1 MKLATQLASKLTL
14 IILSG
19 FSASSPKHIR
29 IIALFYMLP
38 VLFKHYRPRRA
49 ARNTINL
56 SVDRHLGLNLL
67 VEGIGV
73 LGIEGLVCPHD
84 RHEVLGVGQV
94 GDGVCV
100 ARDHLDH
107 AHVAPLDDV
116 LVDRVGLALGVG
128 PHPPQLD
135 GGGTGDH
142 QEPLPLAHVPVVALG
157 DAGPRDVD
165 RDLAAL
171 GRAQE
176 LRERAA
182 RVHVGPE
189 AVGEV
194 ARLVVGQERAPELL
208 GEGALG
214 QVGHRESLAAV
225 PEAVEQV
232 DDLAQ
237 GLHVGLRD
245 VAELLALHAVQPL
258 VSAAVLLAQQRA
270 QHLADQVVDVEEL
283 QLHRGVV
290 HGVGAAVRDGVA
302 EGGHGGVVARAAPL
316 AVEVG
321 EAVDEHRG
329 PGALRVLAEQALPRE
344 LGLAVDRALEAAG
357 EARLRGAGEHDG
369 ALIPIVLQG
378 VQQRGGEPEVALHE
392 LGLVLWAVDAG
403 QVEHE
408 VGAGAVPLQLR
419 GGRVD
424 VVLHDLEGKE
434 LLVFGAAV
442 LAVPYVLQRAAE
454 VPAHEAPRACDEDA
468 HPTAP
473 PRARGPPGPA
483 ARTRRS

>member
-182 RVHVGPE
+182 PVHVGLE
-189 AVGEV
+189 AIGAV

-208 GEGALG
+208 GEGPLRK
-214 QVGHRESLAAV
+214 VGHRERLAAV
-225 PEAVEQV
+225 SETVEQV

-245 VAELLALHAVQPL
+245 VAEPVSLYPL
-258 VSAAVLLAQQRA
+258 
-270 QHLADQVVDVEEL
+270 
-283 QLHRGVV
+283 
-290 HGVGAAVRDGVA
+290 
-302 EGGHGGVVARAAPL
+302 
-316 AVEVG
+316 
-321 EAVDEHRG
+321 
-329 PGALRVLAEQALPRE
+329 
-344 LGLAVDRALEAAG
+344 
-357 EARLRGAGEHDG
+357 
-369 ALIPIVLQG
+369 
-378 VQQRGGEPEVALHE
+378 
-392 LGLVLWAVDAG
+392 
-403 QVEHE
+403 
-408 VGAGAVPLQLR
+408 
-419 GGRVD
+419 
-424 VVLHDLEGKE
+424 
-434 LLVFGAAV
+434 
-442 LAVPYVLQRAAE
+442 
-454 VPAHEAPRACDEDA
+454 
-468 HPTAP
+468 
-473 PRARGPPGPA
+473 
-483 ARTRRS
+483 